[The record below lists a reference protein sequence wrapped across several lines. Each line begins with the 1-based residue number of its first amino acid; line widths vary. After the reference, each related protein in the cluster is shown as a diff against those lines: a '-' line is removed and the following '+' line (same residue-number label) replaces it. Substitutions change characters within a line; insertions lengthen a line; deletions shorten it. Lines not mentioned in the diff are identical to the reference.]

1 MQDMLG
7 GSLIPSWNGTKDKG
21 CNLKKDYKDMLA
33 WVGRLPQA
41 AGILGCR
48 SLRYRHHLHN
58 IMYVPPITYQFGLLH
73 EL

>member
-7 GSLIPSWNGTKDKG
+7 GSLMPSWNATKSEG
-21 CNLKKDYKDMLA
+21 CNLVKEYPKML
-33 WVGRLPQA
+33 GLLPWA

-48 SLRYRHHLHN
+48 SFRYRQHLHN